1 MIKLRTVLS
10 RLFAITA
17 MTLLVSSC
25 FMPVRFET
33 EIELNR
39 TGFYKFIFDG
49 YIAKVDLFDKI
60 NKGEITPAEE
70 MEKVAQILKDLERDP
85 NASEV
90 SYIEKGH
97 FKMHWE
103 REGDILK
110 SKTVTFLRRNEYI
123 YGISFNSKTGT
134 VGLMGRSISKKVKNQ
149 INGLGLPM
157 TGNIRV
163 ITDAKVVSN
172 NATKVKKYYKKG
184 PKFKMYTWKLEDIYA
199 KTPSMTIALY

>member
-1 MIKLRTVLS
+1 MKKLLPNLS

-17 MTLLVSSC
+17 MTLLLSSC

-33 EIELNR
+33 EIEIAR

-49 YIAKVDLFDKI
+49 YIAKVDMFDKI
-60 NKGEITPAEE
+60 NKGKMTPAEE
-70 MEKVAQILKDLERDP
+70 KEKVAQIIKDLKRDP

-90 SYIEKGH
+90 SYIKKGH

-123 YGISFNSKTGT
+123 FGMSFNSKTGT
-134 VGLMGRSISKKVKNQ
+134 VGLMGRSLSKKVKNQ
-149 INGLGLPM
+149 INDLGLPM
-157 TGNIRV
+157 TGNIRI
-163 ITDAKVVSN
+163 ITDAKVMSN

-184 PKFKMYTWKLEDIYA
+184 PKFKMYTWKLENIYA